1 MPPGDP
7 RAGRQQKPSRQ
18 GWINN
23 ADDAL
28 IEASH
33 WQIMM
38 EAPHVQACAQHITRW
53 LCANLNA
60 TGEHVMMPS
69 ASPKNNAY

>member
-1 MPPGDP
+1 W
-7 RAGRQQKPSRQ
+7 Q

-23 ADDAL
+23 ADDAV

-53 LCANLNA
+53 LCATSTQPENTL
-60 TGEHVMMPS
+60 
-69 ASPKNNAY
+69 

>member
-1 MPPGDP
+1 M
-7 RAGRQQKPSRQ
+7 
-18 GWINN
+18 
-23 ADDAL
+23 

-38 EAPHVQACAQHITRW
+38 EAPHVSG
-53 LCANLNA
+53 LCATHYALALRNLNA

-69 ASPKNNAY
+69 ASPKQRVLIVGAKFAKCT